1 MVTSSKAW
9 TTLRTEVGPRT
20 ISLEQSTRAIKV
32 EEESSRRESYALELG
47 WG

>member
-9 TTLRTEVGPRT
+9 TTLRTEVGQKT
-20 ISLEQSTRAIKV
+20 TSQEQSTKVIKV
-32 EEESSRRESYALELG
+32 EEGSSRRELYALELG